1 MLANLKLTSVS
12 FFIYID
18 KLTVR
23 GRLLLTTR
31 EKILYEALSL
41 FSIKGYDAVTIR
53 EIASAVGIKESS
65 IYNHFKNKK
74 DILNKIIDETLKRYY
89 STLENAQVPESE
101 DDNVS
106 ELYDNL
112 TDDEYLD
119 ICTKIFLFYLKDDY
133 ISKLRRLLT
142 IEQYAN
148 KEISEIFRHVFI
160 DRILETQSQVLQK
173 FIDSGR
179 FIQGDAYTMALHFY
193 SPVFLLLYKYDNCP
207 ESDEQ
212 AIKALKKH
220 AIQYNA
226 IYRKNHRKRGRNF

>member
-1 MLANLKLTSVS
+1 M
-12 FFIYID
+12 
-18 KLTVR
+18 
-23 GRLLLTTR
+23 TTR
-31 EKILYEALSL
+31 EKIIYEALSL

-53 EIASAVGIKESS
+53 EIASEVGIKESS
-65 IYNHFKNKK
+65 IYNHFKNKQ
-74 DILNKIIDETLKRYY
+74 DILNKIIEETLKRYY
-89 STLENAQVPESE
+89 STLENVQVPESE

-106 ELYDNL
+106 ELYDNI
-112 TDDEYLD
+112 TDDTFLD

-142 IEQYAN
+142 IEQYGN
-148 KEISEIFRHVFI
+148 KEIGEIFRHVFI

-207 ESDEQ
+207 ESEAQ
-212 AIKALKKH
+212 AIMELKMH
-220 AIQYNA
+220 ASQYNA
-226 IYRKNHRKRGRNF
+226 IYRRNSIEREERKNE